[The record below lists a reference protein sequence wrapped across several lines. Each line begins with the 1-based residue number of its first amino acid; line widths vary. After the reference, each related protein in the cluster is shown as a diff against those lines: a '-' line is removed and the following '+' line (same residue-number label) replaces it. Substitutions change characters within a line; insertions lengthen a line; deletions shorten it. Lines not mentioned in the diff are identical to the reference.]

1 MSEDLEKKLAG
12 IKPIIRSILL
22 ALGRRASEREFRKE
36 YFNQEG
42 ESFNAFLCGFGMN
55 FYQFTRQIPDVC
67 RSWKVRNAE
76 GEEEVHIERVS
87 SEASSHM
94 DHLTVVKPKKKK
106 KGAFS
111 YMHPR
116 LEEFSSASPS
126 LFILFQQHQSLP
138 IIVDFTSSLQQHQA
152 SSLHFTFQP
161 RLRCPFAS
169 FRSF

>member
-1 MSEDLEKKLAG
+1 MSEDLEKKLAD

-22 ALGRRASEREFRKE
+22 ALGRSASEREFRKE

-42 ESFNAFLCGFGMN
+42 ESFNEFLRGFGMN

-67 RSWKVRNAE
+67 KSWRIRNAE

-106 KGAFS
+106 KSAYS
-111 YMHPR
+111 YIQQR
-116 LEEFSSASPS
+116 LEEFCFA
-126 LFILFQQHQSLP
+126 
-138 IIVDFTSSLQQHQA
+138 FTSL
-152 SSLHFTFQP
+152 L
-161 RLRCPFAS
+161 
-169 FRSF
+169 